1 MVTRR
6 KTEVVITNKDFG
18 LEPVE
23 FTEGTFVRYA
33 ARGILLDPTT
43 GKIAMVCKKKI
54 NEYKLPGGG
63 REGNETEEENFY
75 REIME
80 ETGCTAKIIKKL
92 GEVKEERSS
101 LNMKQISAVFVA
113 EVVENTGE
121 IHPDE
126 AEIAQGLV
134 LEWMSVDDA
143 IEAVKNSFDTVL
155 GDEKRSTYSA
165 HFVLRRDLSIL
176 EAYKA
181 TLN

>member
-1 MVTRR
+1 M
-6 KTEVVITNKDFG
+6 EILITNKDFG

-23 FTEGTFVRYA
+23 FTDDVFVRYS
-33 ARGILLDPTT
+33 ARGILLDPAT
-43 GKIAMVCKKKI
+43 GKIAVICKKKI

-63 REGNETEEENFY
+63 REGDETEEENFY

-101 LNMKQISAVFVA
+101 LNMKQTSAVFVA

-134 LEWMSVDDA
+134 LKWMDLDDA
-143 IEAVKNSFDTVL
+143 IEAVRNSFDTVL

-165 HFVLRRDLSIL
+165 YFVIKRDLSIL

-181 TLN
+181 SLN